1 MNWSVVPPILPLLFI
16 GVRVTV
22 TITLLSVLTGLIIGT
37 FVGMARLAKNPLLF
51 WPATI
56 YVEFIRGTPLLV
68 QLVLVYY
75 ALPQAIGVNLPP
87 MLAGWL
93 AFSLNSGAYVSE
105 IVRAGIQSIDRGQTE
120 AARSLGMTF
129 AQAMRYIILP
139 QAFRNI
145 MPALGNEFITLLKDS
160 ALMSTIAVPE
170 LMRYGQMMVGRKA
183 EPFPI
188 YITVGAIYL
197 ALTLPLS
204 LVVRRMERRLAKG
217 DRA

>member
-204 LVVRRMERRLAKG
+204 LIVRRMERRLAKG

>member
-16 GVRVTV
+16 GVRITV
-22 TITLLSVLTGLIIGT
+22 TITLLSVLTGLVIGT
-37 FVGMARLAKNPLLF
+37 FVGMARLAKSPFLY
-51 WPATI
+51 WPATV

-75 ALPQAIGVNLPP
+75 ALPQAIGVNLPE

-93 AFSLNSGAYVSE
+93 AFSINSGAYVSE

-170 LMRYGQMMVGRKA
+170 LMRYGQMMVGRTA

-204 LVVRRMERRLAKG
+204 LIVRRMERRLGKG
-217 DRA
+217 DRT

>member
-1 MNWSVVPPILPLLFI
+1 MNWAVVPPILPLLFI

-37 FVGMARLAKNPLLF
+37 FVGMARLAKSPLLY
-51 WPATI
+51 WPATF
-56 YVEFIRGTPLLV
+56 YVEVIRGTPLLV

-93 AFSLNSGAYVSE
+93 AFSINSGAYVSE

-204 LVVRRMERRLAKG
+204 LIVRRMERRLTKG